1 MSDLSNKVILITGA
15 SSGIGEATA
24 RELASAGAKLMIGAR
39 RTERL
44 EKLAGE
50 LGENVA
56 WARLDVTE
64 RDGFAAFVA
73 AAEERFG
80 RVDVLVNNA
89 GVMPLSPLSALLV
102 DQWDWM
108 IDVNV
113 RGVLNGIAAVLPRF
127 VAQGSGH
134 VVNVASTAAYRV
146 FPGAAVYCGTKYAV
160 RAITDGLR
168 MEHTDL
174 RATTISPAAT
184 ESELAG
190 TITDPGAQ
198 EAVAAFRNAGMLRPD
213 AIARAIRFAVEQPAD
228 VDVSEIIVRPTASNM
243 S

>member
-1 MSDLSNKVILITGA
+1 MSDLSNTVILISGA
-15 SSGIGEATA
+15 SSGIGEATT
-24 RELASAGAKLMIGAR
+24 RELAA
-39 RTERL
+39 
-44 EKLAGE
+44 E
-50 LGENVA
+50 LGGNVA
-56 WARLDVTE
+56 WTRLDVIDRE
-64 RDGFAAFVA
+64 SFAAFVA
-73 AAEERFG
+73 AAEARFG

-127 VAQGSGH
+127 VARGSGH

-184 ESELAG
+184 RSELAD
-190 TITDPGAQ
+190 TITDPTSQ
-198 EAVAAFRNAGMLRPD
+198 EMVTAFRDAGMLDPD
-213 AIARAIRFAVEQPAD
+213 AIARAIRFAIEQPAE
-228 VDVSEIIVRPTASNM
+228 VDVSEIIVRPTVSNM

>member
-1 MSDLSNKVILITGA
+1 MSDISDKVVLITGA

-24 RELASAGAKLMIGAR
+24 REVAAAGAKLMLGAR
-39 RTERL
+39 RTDRL
-44 EKLAGE
+44 EALAWE
-50 LGENVA
+50 LGENAA
-56 WARLDVTE
+56 WARLDVTD
-64 RDGFAAFVA
+64 RDSFAAFVA
-73 AAEERFG
+73 AAEARFG

-127 VAQGSGH
+127 VAQGDGH

-168 MEHTDL
+168 MEHTDI

-184 ESELAG
+184 HSELAN
-190 TITDPGAQ
+190 TITDPGSL
-198 EAVAAFRNAGMLRPD
+198 EMVTAFRDAGMLEPG
-213 AIARAIRFAVEQPAD
+213 AIARAIRFAIEQPAE
-228 VDVSEIIVRPTASNM
+228 VDVSEIIVRPTVSNM

>member
-1 MSDLSNKVILITGA
+1 MSDLSNTVILITGA

-24 RELASAGAKLMIGAR
+24 RELAAAGAKVMIGAR

-44 EKLAGE
+44 EALAWE

-56 WARLDVTE
+56 WARLDVTDRE
-64 RDGFAAFVA
+64 SCAAFVA
-73 AAEERFG
+73 AAEARFG

-127 VAQGSGH
+127 TAQGSGH
-134 VVNVASTAAYRV
+134 VINVASTAAYRV
-146 FPGAAVYCGTKYAV
+146 FPGAAVYCGTKFAV

-168 MEHTDL
+168 MEHTDI

-184 ESELAG
+184 ESELAE

-198 EAVAAFRNAGMLRPD
+198 EMVTAFRNAGMLGAD
-213 AIARAIRFAVEQPAD
+213 AIARAIRFAIAQPAE
-228 VDVSEIIVRPTASNM
+228 VDVSEIIVRPTVSNM